1 VTLELDDAILLS
13 IEDII
18 ATAPTPAAVPTFST
32 VPHRLMNSAEP
43 LGPTQTPSSAV
54 SNRLLRGADSVGS
67 RHLWARPLLA
77 AAAAIIVIGGVS
89 VLTRRSN
96 VVSVGSVP
104 TAMPEAST
112 PVDSSS
118 DITVD
123 ATATTVTTATTSVPK
138 TSLSRTLSRG
148 LPASED
154 VRVMQQRL
162 NDLHFDVGS
171 VDGIF
176 GANTEMAV
184 WVYQSLILNLS
195 GKDVTGKVT
204 PELWDRMQEPLE
216 LPVFR
221 PDASP
226 THAEI
231 FLPAQAMVLYVN
243 KELRLITHVSS
254 GSGQKW
260 CDEFKNVPAWP
271 GATTT
276 TVPPGQKNPRYCGT
290 SITPGGVFKV
300 YLKRDGWID
309 IPLGRVFNAISFN
322 AGIAIHGYPDVPK
335 NPASHGC
342 VRVPMHI
349 AQYLPDLLHR
359 GDQIFVWD
367 GVKEPEVYGDQKP
380 PADERDPTDTTVVT
394 TTTVAA
400 TTIAPTNVAPTTT
413 TKPTTTT
420 ATAITTTIK
429 PTTIAATQPA
439 TSAATLPTPS
449 SSVAPVASTPNTT
462 AAPLSST

>member
-1 VTLELDDAILLS
+1 VTSELDEAILWSL
-13 IEDII
+13 EDII

-32 VPHRLMNSAEP
+32 VPHRLMNGAEP

-54 SNRLLRGADSVGS
+54 SNRLLRGADPVGS
-67 RHLWARPLLA
+67 RHRWARSLLA

-104 TAMPEAST
+104 TAMPEVST
-112 PVDSSS
+112 LLDPSS
-118 DITVD
+118 DITAD
-123 ATATTVTTATTSVPK
+123 ATATTVATATTSVPK
-138 TSLSRTLSRG
+138 TVLSRTLSRG

-162 NDLHFDVGS
+162 NDLHFDVGT

-176 GANTEMAV
+176 GTNTEMAV

-204 PELWDRMQEPLE
+204 PELWDRMQESLE

-221 PDASP
+221 PDASS

-394 TTTVAA
+394 TT
-400 TTIAPTNVAPTTT
+400 IAPTTSAPTTT
-413 TKPTTTT
+413 TPKPTTTT
-420 ATAITTTIK
+420 AAATTTTVK
-429 PTTIAATQPA
+429 STTTGAIPSVTSVPA
-439 TSAATLPTPS
+439 LPTPS
-449 SSVAPVASTPNTT
+449 SSVAPVAS
-462 AAPLSST
+462 AAPSTAPAPPST

>member
-1 VTLELDDAILLS
+1 MTSELDEAILFSL
-13 IEDII
+13 EDII
-18 ATAPTPAAVPTFST
+18 ATAPRPDAAPTASSRVPQRFI
-32 VPHRLMNSAEP
+32 PEPEP
-43 LGPTQTPSSAV
+43 LG
-54 SNRLLRGADSVGS
+54 NRHR
-67 RHLWARPLLA
+67 WARPLLV

-89 VLTRRSN
+89 VVTRRSN
-96 VVSVGSVP
+96 VVAVGSVP
-104 TAMPEAST
+104 SAVPETSTA
-112 PVDSSS
+112 PVDPSSE
-118 DITVD
+118 I
-123 ATATTVTTATTSVPK
+123 AAGGTATTEMTVTTTLPK
-138 TSLSRTLSRG
+138 TSLSRTLSKG

-154 VRVMQQRL
+154 VRIMQQRL
-162 NDLHFDVGS
+162 NDLHFDVGA

-176 GANTEMAV
+176 GVNTEMAV
-184 WVYQSLILNLS
+184 WAYQSLILNLS

-204 PELWDRMQEPLE
+204 PELWDRMQDPLA
-216 LPVFR
+216 LPMFR
-221 PDASP
+221 PDASS

-231 FLPAQAMVLYVN
+231 FLPAQAMALYVN
-243 KELRLITHVSS
+243 RELRLITHVSS

-260 CDEFKNVPAWP
+260 CDELKNVPAWP

-349 AQYLPDLLHR
+349 SKYLPDLLHNR
-359 GDQIFVWD
+359 DQIFVWD
-367 GVKEPEVYGDQKP
+367 GVKEPEAYGDQKP

-394 TTTVAA
+394 TTV
-400 TTIAPTNVAPTTT
+400 APTTSAPTTT
-413 TKPTTTT
+413 TTLNPTTT
-420 ATAITTTIK
+420 ATAATATATTSTVA
-429 PTTIAATQPA
+429 PPA
-439 TSAATLPTPS
+439 TPTLPTPSSS

-462 AAPLSST
+462 APAPPST